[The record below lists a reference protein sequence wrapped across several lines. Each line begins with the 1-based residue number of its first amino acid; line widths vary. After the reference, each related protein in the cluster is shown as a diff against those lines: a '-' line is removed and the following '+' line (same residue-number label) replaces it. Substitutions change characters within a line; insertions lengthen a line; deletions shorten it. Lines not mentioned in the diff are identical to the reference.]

1 MVVKEEEDAL
11 VAPPASPMSA
21 AMAEAEA
28 PKGISP
34 ELQVHTDRFVAV
46 QKPVILAGSYRCEC
60 LVEKIAWFMK
70 RNLACFSVSSTTS
83 TTSWP
88 WRLG

>member
-1 MVVKEEEDAL
+1 MRGAKRKREAETRGECVGYWRLRPLFSQYEFVLQEEQKVVVKEEEDAL

-34 ELQVHTDRFVAV
+34 ELQVLID
-46 QKPVILAGSYRCEC
+46 L
-60 LVEKIAWFMK
+60 
-70 RNLACFSVSSTTS
+70 
-83 TTSWP
+83 
-88 WRLG
+88 